1 MATYI
6 NKKRLYE
13 IPFLRLSQ
21 KGGKKVRGLEFLFTP
36 LNLRQREKGSMG
48 IGKNKSFDFGSIK
61 KKKKKNPVICR
72 YCQAHLRSHHQNMS
86 SNSRKPSNLSI

>member
-1 MATYI
+1 MTS
-6 NKKRLYE
+6 L
-13 IPFLRLSQ
+13 FLGEVK
-21 KGGKKVRGLEFLFTP
+21 KGGKIRGLEFLFSP

-61 KKKKKNPVICR
+61 KKNPFICR
-72 YCQAHLRSHHQNMS
+72 YCQAHLRSHHQNMI